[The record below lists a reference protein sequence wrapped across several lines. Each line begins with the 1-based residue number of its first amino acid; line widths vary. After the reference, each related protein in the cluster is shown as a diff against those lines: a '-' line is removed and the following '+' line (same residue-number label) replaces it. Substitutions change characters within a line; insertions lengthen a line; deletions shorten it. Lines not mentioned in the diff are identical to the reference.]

1 MVNLVSKRLGNNS
14 IEQYRKE
21 ERAVLAKRIMT
32 SRTRLKRLLKCMRM
46 DHISTVKNLKEL
58 RGDLY
63 NYTTDPKFRRARSM
77 GQIVT
82 TALDFVMRNYEDV
95 SMKRLMDASY

>member
-1 MVNLVSKRLGNNS
+1 
-14 IEQYRKE
+14 
-21 ERAVLAKRIMT
+21 
-32 SRTRLKRLLKCMRM
+32 M
-46 DHISTVKNLKEL
+46 DHISSVENLRNL
-58 RGDLY
+58 RGHLYDYTHDL
-63 NYTTDPKFRRARSM
+63 KFKRARSM